1 MQGRGQ
7 ASYNSPVVTGRPSCH
22 CNTRCRVTATST
34 AALAM
39 CTAAHVTTTQ
49 VTSRATRL
57 AINYKF
63 ACPVT
68 RTRQR
73 VVRRVICVDTTRL
86 VNMAEH
92 ARILDPIPTSAHAL
106 LGGPDR
112 SARSQ
117 TPTHVTLCYATME
130 ILVWYVEVHCC
141 DVHIGICQYH

>member
-22 CNTRCRVTATST
+22 YNTRCRVTATST

-57 AINYKF
+57 AIKF

-86 VNMAEH
+86 INMVEH
-92 ARILDPIPTSAHAL
+92 ARILDPIPTSAHVL

-117 TPTHVTLCYATME
+117 TPTHVTLCYAMME